1 MQTDA
6 SSVKSVCPYC
16 GVGCGMILQ
25 VENGRITKVVG
36 DKDHP
41 ANFGRLCTK
50 GLTSAQAIAALKK
63 KS

>member
-1 MQTDA
+1 
-6 SSVKSVCPYC
+6 
-16 GVGCGMILQ
+16 MILQ